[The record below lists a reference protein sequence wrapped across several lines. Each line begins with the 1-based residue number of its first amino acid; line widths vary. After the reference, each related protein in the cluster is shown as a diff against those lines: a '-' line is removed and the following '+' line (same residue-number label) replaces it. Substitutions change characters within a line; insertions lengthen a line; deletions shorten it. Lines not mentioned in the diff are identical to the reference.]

1 MTKMKII
8 SVQIPQGLLNAI
20 DTLVKRGAYPNRSEA
35 IREAIREL
43 IKKEIYKL
51 ETKER
56 STPEYILE

>member
-51 ETKER
+51 ETKEG